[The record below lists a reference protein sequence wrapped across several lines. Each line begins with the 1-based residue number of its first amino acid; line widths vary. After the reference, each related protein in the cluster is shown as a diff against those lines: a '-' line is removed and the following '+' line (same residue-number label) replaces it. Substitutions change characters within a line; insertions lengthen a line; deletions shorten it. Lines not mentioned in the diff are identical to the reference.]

1 MHYHHKNKS
10 TWSWMFS
17 NLHSGA
23 VRDLAICKN
32 NHPNSI
38 TATSTVKYNFKQHI
52 TLCFYYALCCCLSL
66 IRRLA
71 KHARVFIGR
80 CCRRYRR
87 YTVICCARVTGLLS
101 VVYCDGTVYQIIFW
115 KLSSLKCR
123 LRGVFSLL
131 HRGLQHF
138 MALPHVC

>member
-1 MHYHHKNKS
+1 
-10 TWSWMFS
+10 MFS

-52 TLCFYYALCCCLSL
+52 TLFLLRFVLLSL
-66 IRRLA
+66 TYSAPDRLA

-101 VVYCDGTVYQIIFW
+101 VVYCDGTVYQVIFW